1 MASTEIQSLLAL
13 DVGEIA
19 TRALLFDV
27 VEGQYRFIASGSA
40 PTILAA
46 GLDRVIRSALDR
58 LEDITGR
65 NFIDEGGGLILPSAK
80 DGSGVD
86 QFVATISVGQPL
98 KIVAVGLLK
107 EISTRSAIGLAKT
120 TYTNILGTISIDDN
134 GKVED
139 RIDTILRLRPDLI
152 LIAGGTEKGASKSV
166 IRMVKTIAMACR
178 LLPEEQQ
185 PEVLYAGNQSLVDDV
200 KASLTDVKSL
210 HFALNVRPDLEQEWI
225 TPAQEK
231 VAEIFRNVRSRQF
244 NEFDILGDW
253 ADGNLLP
260 LPTAFGR
267 IIRFLGKVY
276 DPAKGVLGI
285 HVSAE
290 AATVAASMSESLTL
304 GVHPQLGIGRGL
316 FDSFG
321 KLDLRTITQWIPDEV
336 SEAYIGDYILNK
348 ASYPAS
354 IPVSKEDL
362 AIECALLRQVVRA
375 AVKLTAVNFPKNV
388 NRTRQGLLPWFE
400 PIVAAGSA
408 LLEVPSFAQILMILL
423 DSVQPTGV
431 TTLVLDQNNLSPSLG
446 AAAAVNPLL
455 VVQVLESSTFI
466 SLGTVI
472 SPVADTRAGMRIL
485 QVRMV
490 YESGD
495 ELKLDVKQG
504 ALEVLPLPVG
514 QSANLYLQPLHKA
527 DVGMGGPGR
536 GGSVR
541 VMGGALGVVIDA
553 RGRPLRLADDP
564 MRRRELLKKWL
575 WTLGG

>member
-1 MASTEIQSLLAL
+1 MASTDIQSLLAL
-13 DVGEIA
+13 EVGEIT

-27 VEGQYRFIASGSA
+27 VEGQYRFIASGAA
-40 PTILAA
+40 PTTLAA

-58 LEDITGR
+58 LEGITGR
-65 NFIDEGGGLILPSAK
+65 HFIDEGGSLILPSAK
-80 DGSGVD
+80 DGSGAD
-86 QFVATISVGQPL
+86 QFVATVSVGPPL

-107 EISTRSAIGLAKT
+107 DISARSAVSLAKS
-120 TYTNILGTISIDDN
+120 TYSKILGKISIDDK
-134 GKVED
+134 GKVEE

-152 LIAGGTEKGASKSV
+152 LVTGGTERGASKSV
-166 IRMVKTIAMACR
+166 IRMVKMIAMACG

-185 PEVLYAGNQSLVDDV
+185 PEVLYAGNQSLVGEVQASLGKV
-200 KASLTDVKSL
+200 KAL
-210 HFALNVRPDLEQEWI
+210 HLAPNVRPDLEQEWLA
-225 TPAQEK
+225 PAQEK
-231 VAEIFRNVRSRQF
+231 MAEIFRNVRSRQF
-244 NEFDILGDW
+244 NEFGILNDW
-253 ADGNLLP
+253 ADGNLFP

-285 HVSAE
+285 HASA
-290 AATVAASMSESLTL
+290 AATTVAASITGGLTL

-321 KLDLRTITQWIPDEV
+321 KLDLRTITQWMPDEV

-348 ASYPAS
+348 TVYPAS
-354 IPVSKEDL
+354 IPVTKEDL
-362 AIECALLRQVVRA
+362 AIEGALLRQVVRA
-375 AVKLTAVNFPKNV
+375 AIKLSAVNFPKNA

-408 LLEVPSFAQILMILL
+408 FLAVPSFAQILMILL

-446 AAAAVNPLL
+446 AAAALNPLM
-455 VVQVLESSTFI
+455 VVQVLESSTFV

-472 SPVADTRAGMRIL
+472 SPVVDTRTGMRIL
-485 QVRMV
+485 RLRMV

-504 ALEVLPLPVG
+504 AFEVLPLPVG
-514 QSANLYLQPLHKA
+514 QSANLHLQPLHKA
-527 DVGMGGPGR
+527 DIGMGGPGH

-553 RGRPLRLADDP
+553 RGRPLRLAEDP
-564 MRRRELLKKWL
+564 GRRRELLKKWL